1 VARPTALEAQWREL
15 MFLCQ
20 QESRF
25 RADQNHPKLLKFVT
39 ARVDELAR
47 EIGFSDRQIRTR
59 EFRAERDDRR
69 ILRVLT
75 DRGPA
80 DAAR

>member
-1 VARPTALEAQWREL
+1 MARLTTLDVQWREL
-15 MFLCQ
+15 MFLCE

-25 RADQNHPKLLKFVT
+25 RDGQDHPKLLKFLA

-59 EFRAERDDRR
+59 EFRAVRDDQR
-69 ILRVLT
+69 IVRVLT
-75 DRGPA
+75 DSE
-80 DAAR
+80 